1 MSISYTNKRLLRS
14 SCLTTSKTIP
24 DDEMK
29 ETRRKLQEYFNKENN
44 YEDNLT
50 NISIESE

>member
-1 MSISYTNKRLLRS
+1 
-14 SCLTTSKTIP
+14 
-24 DDEMK
+24 MK

-50 NISIESE
+50 NISIESEQDQDDDERNDIIY